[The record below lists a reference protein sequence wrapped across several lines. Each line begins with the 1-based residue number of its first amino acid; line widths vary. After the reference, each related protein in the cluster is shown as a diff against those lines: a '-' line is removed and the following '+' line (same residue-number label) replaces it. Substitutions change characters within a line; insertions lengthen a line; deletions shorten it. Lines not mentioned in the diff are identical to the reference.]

1 MGVAAGR
8 RFARRHDP
16 YHFHVLQSDE
26 RRPAPSHGRA
36 AVSVAKDGALLIG
49 APHSNA
55 PGKLGR
61 STADTGTGELVG
73 QTRPLLAVEN
83 LTKHFALK
91 GALLNRTKAVVQAVD
106 GVSFD
111 VQTGETLGIVG
122 ESGCGKSTTAR
133 LLMRLMPP
141 DIGSIVFDGL
151 VVGSAEGGLSN
162 RDLHRQMQM
171 VFQESYA
178 SLNPR
183 LPVAMSIAFGPFVHG
198 LAKPA
203 ALKRAMELLEAVGL
217 DPMLFANRYP
227 HELSGGQRQRINI
240 ARALALE
247 PRIVIL
253 DEAVSALDKSV
264 EAQVLNL
271 LVDLKAQ
278 FDLTYIFISHDLNVV
293 RYISDRVMVMYLGK
307 VVEIGPVDHL
317 YRDPQHPYTQ
327 ALLSAMPSMDPRRRT
342 HKAPLIGD
350 PPNPIN
356 PPSGCRFRTRCPF
369 AEAVCETASPALL
382 ASSGELRAVACHMRV
397 PGSGHSRAATVVS
410 T

>member
-1 MGVAAGR
+1 
-8 RFARRHDP
+8 
-16 YHFHVLQSDE
+16 
-26 RRPAPSHGRA
+26 
-36 AVSVAKDGALLIG
+36 VSVAKDAALLVG
-49 APHSNA
+49 APRSNVRGK
-55 PGKLGR
+55 PGR
-61 STADTGTGELVG
+61 IGTDEVIG

-91 GALLNRTKAVVQAVD
+91 GGLLNRTKAVVQAVD
-106 GVSFD
+106 DVSFN

-133 LLMRLMPP
+133 LLMHLIPP

-151 VVGSAEGGLSN
+151 VVGAADGGLSH

-203 ALKRAMELLEAVGL
+203 ALKRAMKLLEAVGL
-217 DPMLFANRYP
+217 DPILFANRYP

-278 FDLTYIFISHDLNVV
+278 FDLTYVFISHDLNVV

-307 VVEIGPVDHL
+307 VAEIGPVEHL

-342 HKAPLIGD
+342 LKAPLTGD
-350 PPNPIN
+350 PPNPIS

-369 AEAVCETASPALL
+369 AEAVCETAPPALM
-382 ASSGELRAVACHMRV
+382 APPGEELRAVACHMRV

-410 T
+410 A